1 MRRKC
6 GCESAERA
14 LPGRKTGSSP
24 VLGPVSAASGEL
36 SVTGTPRRSTLG
48 HLWMQQTVLQRR
60 LCHRRCHTQRHL
72 QRHQQFHQR
81 VSARLALRF
90 LPNAHTVVTR
100 CTPNT
105 RTTSVRG
112 VGGATAVATNS
123 LATPIK
129 TTPAKITPASRRTFA
144 KTPQAHPPKMW

>member
-1 MRRKC
+1 MFEPNEAIKMRRKC

-48 HLWMQQTVLQRR
+48 HLWMQQTVLPCQ
-60 LCHRRCHTQRHL
+60 LC
-72 QRHQQFHQR
+72 HQQFRQR
-81 VSARLALRF
+81 VSAQPALQF

-123 LATPIK
+123 LVTPIK
-129 TTPAKITPASRRTFA
+129 TARAKTTPASRRTFA

>member
-112 VGGATAVATNS
+112 VGGATAAATNS
-123 LATPIK
+123 LVTPIK
-129 TTPAKITPASRRTFA
+129 TAPAKTTPASRRTFA